1 MKTHLITVLS
11 AALLL
16 AVPAAV
22 GAQSADEA
30 AAHAG
35 HQHAHATAF
44 RQGEV
49 LLKLTDDN
57 GIAMHS
63 VSRGRHTPEASP
75 LRQVMQALGTDELEP
90 LMPLT
95 GGEDRPMQVRALNG
109 VPVPVKDLSR
119 LYLLHIDEAQ
129 PVDAAIAQLQALDE
143 VEYAEPNYLV
153 YTMDAEDYTG
163 DPRYAEQS
171 YLQSVNVAPLWS
183 VPTVMDHRP
192 VITILD
198 TGVDIEHPDLAANI
212 WTNPAESEGEEDEDD
227 DDNGFKDD
235 VHGWDFVNQT
245 GRIGDWNGHGT
256 HCAGIAA
263 AVGGNQVGIVGANPE
278 ALIMPVTVMQSD
290 GTGDVAT
297 IIKGIDYAVANGADV
312 ISMSIGG
319 YVHSMAEEEAL
330 ARAYSTTVLVAAAGN
345 NCLPINP
352 STKCPYC
359 GTYGQPCYPAA
370 FTFVLGVQAGNA
382 VGMFSNYDD
391 DGPIYSRFGEEK
403 LYNYELSAPG
413 VGLLSTYPGGRYK
426 AMSGTSMACP
436 LVAGAVSRL
445 LQTKEYLSQ
454 ELLFGD
460 LIHTSSS
467 YIDAGAAYAISDA
480 DRQPTISLLTYEL
493 DDSEGDG
500 DGRPDAGEVIKIWPT
515 VRNDWGQ
522 AANVTLSIG
531 MGENEDASLVQFT
544 TATAALGADLSSYAK
559 AKSNNPLVVRLSDDI
574 VDGRHLRLAIT
585 ATCDNAAEATT
596 QEILL
601 DVENGVELGGT
612 QRENITLVPGVH
624 YIVTR
629 NWGIPKDV
637 IVTVQAGT
645 TLKIKDGVGISNY
658 GHIIFEGDPN
668 NMITITKG
676 DNDLGNIGGFLNDN
690 ANYVEF
696 NNVIFEWL
704 RNITFDGHSYEHCVI
719 RNCTVT
725 DNYFSVGGE
734 FRDCDIYNNEIPGR
748 AAGYL
753 SSGATFIGCNVH
765 NNEFCNPASGGFGS
779 AARFYHSNYIGNVI
793 TSPSVSTPSYNTL
806 EESNCYGNLY
816 DALGGFYSIALNTTE
831 PEIFYLSKA
840 YLGTSVKSLA
850 YESILDEAD
859 NVGWGHV
866 DVWQMLDMAAKDA
879 PGCVDYITVD
889 GVDPQDEA
897 EDMNPLGVG
906 THQVK
911 VMFNRAMDQNV
922 APTISM
928 GVRTPYTQKV
938 IAENGA
944 WEDPYTYSASITIT
958 GKSATDGSNRLR
970 VTGYK
975 QKNSDFE
982 MPAEH
987 YRYNVMVQAA
997 GSMSTG
1003 MIAEPGL
1010 GKVTLTWETVDEDF
1024 DDIMGYNIYRFTRD
1038 ANDESSDTLRIN
1050 DTMLESTEETYI
1062 DYDVVPGTTYYYFI
1076 KEVGTD
1082 FTGNDVSRTVAC
1094 TPQTAQKGD
1103 ANGSQTVDVADIVT
1117 VVEWLSGAD
1126 PQPFIFEA
1134 ADVNED
1140 SQVNILDVV
1149 GTVNMIVP
1157 TPDMQSQSVDGTVTY
1172 TIEDG
1177 ILYVEST
1184 QALGGVQLMLNVGE
1198 ETTVKGLEG
1207 LDGFEQLQVRTGEKS
1222 LFFLAYS
1229 MAGKSIAPGRQPL
1242 LRIGSEA
1249 GIDEIVVSD
1258 AHGRNMVALNGTAT
1272 SVRNINDLP
1281 YGIAESDNVTVAYYD
1296 LSGRRVDPQTVG
1308 AGAYIVRMSVDGNVV
1323 RSYKLFVK

>member
-1 MKTHLITVLS
+1 MKKHLFFLLP

-16 AVPAAV
+16 AVPAIAS
-22 GAQSADEA
+22 AQSADEA
-30 AAHAG
+30 VHAG
-35 HQHAHATAF
+35 HPHAHTSAY

-49 LLKLTDDN
+49 LLKLADDSD
-57 GIAMHS
+57 IILRS
-63 VSRGRHTPEASP
+63 VSRGRHVPGPSKLQT
-75 LRQVMQALGTDELEP
+75 VMKTLGGEELEP

-198 TGVDIEHPDLAANI
+198 TGVDIEHPDLADNI
-212 WTNPAESEGEEDEDD
+212 WTNPAENTGEEDEDD
-227 DDNGFKDD
+227 DDNGFTDD

-263 AVGGNQVGIVGANPE
+263 AVGGNGLGIVGANPD

-319 YVHSMAEEEAL
+319 YVHSVAEEEAL

-345 NCLPINP
+345 DCLPINP
-352 STKCPYC
+352 TRKCPYC
-359 GTYGQPCYPAA
+359 ASFGQPCYPAA
-370 FTFVLGVQAGNA
+370 FTFVLGVQAGDA
-382 VGMFSNYDD
+382 IGMFSNFDD
-391 DGPIYSRFGEEK
+391 DGAIYSEFGEEK
-403 LYNYELSAPG
+403 LYNYELKAPG
-413 VGLLSTYPGGRYK
+413 HQLLSTYPGGRYK
-426 AMSGTSMACP
+426 QMSGTSMACP

-460 LIHTSSS
+460 LIHTSAS
-467 YIDAGAAYAISDA
+467 YINAGAAYALTDA
-480 DRQPTISLLTYEL
+480 DRKPTISLLSYEL

-522 AANVTLSIG
+522 ATNVTLSIG
-531 MGENEDASLVQFT
+531 IGENEDASLVEFT
-544 TATAALGADLSSYAK
+544 TASVSLGADLSSYAK
-559 AKSNNPLVVRLSDDI
+559 AKGTSPLVVKLSDGI
-574 VDGRHLRLAIT
+574 VDGRHLRLALT

-596 QEILL
+596 QEIILN
-601 DVENGVELGGT
+601 VENGVELGGT

-629 NWGIPKDV
+629 NWGIPKDIV
-637 IVTVQAGT
+637 VTVKAGT

-676 DNDLGNIGGFLNDN
+676 DNDLGQIGGFLNDN

-704 RNITFDGHSYEHCVI
+704 TNITFDGHTYEHCVI
-719 RNCTVT
+719 RNCTIT
-725 DNYFSVGGE
+725 NDYFSQNGT
-734 FRDCDIYNNEIPGR
+734 FRDCDIYNNEMRGR
-748 AAGYL
+748 TGRCYL
-753 SSGATFIGCNVH
+753 SNKASFTECNVH
-765 NNEFCNPASGGFGS
+765 SNEFCASGAGGFGS
-779 AARFYHSNYIGNVI
+779 AERFWKSNYIGNTI
-793 TSPSVSTPSYNTL
+793 TSLSVSTPSYDTL
-806 EESNCYGNLY
+806 EESNCYGNYY
-816 DALGGFYSIALNTTE
+816 DALGGFYSIVLDTTE
-831 PEIFYLSKA
+831 PEIFYLSEA
-840 YLGTSVKSLA
+840 YLGTSVESLA

-866 DVWQMLDMAAKDA
+866 DVRQMMKYPAEEA
-879 PGCVDYITVD
+879 PGCVEKITID

-897 EDMNPLGVG
+897 DDMLPLGVG
-906 THQVK
+906 THEVN

-922 APTISM
+922 APTLTM
-928 GVRTPYTQKV
+928 GVRPPYTQKV
-938 IAENGA
+938 IAENGF
-944 WEDPYTYSASITIT
+944 WFDPYTYKASITIT

-975 QKNSDFE
+975 QKDSDFE

-1010 GKVTLTWETVDEDF
+1010 GKVTLTWETVEEDF
-1024 DDIMGYNIYRFTRD
+1024 EDIMGYNLYRFTRNAD
-1038 ANDESSDTLRIN
+1038 DESSDTLLIN
-1050 DTMLESTEETYI
+1050 STMLESTEETFT
-1062 DYDVVPGTTYYYFI
+1062 DYNVVPGITYYYFI

-1082 FTGNDVSRTVAC
+1082 LTSNNVSRTVAC
-1094 TPQTAQKGD
+1094 TPLTAQRGD

-1117 VVEWLSGAD
+1117 VIDWLSGAD

-1140 SQVNILDVV
+1140 TQVNILDVV
-1149 GTVNMIVP
+1149 GTVNLIVP
-1157 TPDMQSQSVDGTVTY
+1157 APETQLQSMDNTVTY

-1184 QALGGVQLMLNVGE
+1184 QALGGVQLMLNVDSD
-1198 ETTVKGLEG
+1198 TDVKALDGLN
-1207 LDGFEQLQVRTGEKS
+1207 GFEQLQVRTGEES

-1229 MAGKSIAPGRQPL
+1229 MAGKAIAPGRQPL
-1242 LRIGSEA
+1242 LYIGNEA
-1249 GIDEIVVSD
+1249 EVDEIIVSD
-1258 AHGRNMVALNGTAT
+1258 AHGKNMLALNGTAT
-1272 SVRNINDLP
+1272 TIRTIDDLP
-1281 YGIAESDNVTVAYYD
+1281 YGIDDDNVTVAYYD
-1296 LSGRRVDPQTVG
+1296 LSGRCVEPQKVG
-1308 AGAYIVRMSVDGNVV
+1308 TGAYIVRLSIDGNVI